1 MRQGWVKK
9 IMFKLKRYLRKY
21 KKESVIAPMFKMLEA
36 CFELLTPLVMARIVD
51 VGIRDRDMGYIMMM
65 CAVMVAF
72 GVFGL
77 LCSATAQYFA
87 AKAATGF
94 GTALRED
101 LFRHVNSFSYT
112 ELDMIGTST
121 LVTRLTSDIN
131 QAQAGVNLLLR
142 LFLRSPFIVVG
153 AVVMA
158 FVVNA
163 RLAWIF
169 VVLVPVLSLV
179 IYGIMLATI
188 PLYKK
193 VQNRLDVVLRL
204 TRESLAGARVVRAFS
219 RQEDEIQ
226 DFREESEGLMH
237 MQLLVGKIS
246 ALLNPATYV
255 IINAAILVV
264 LWLGGGTVYSGEL
277 TQGGLIALINYMTQV
292 LLALLALSM
301 LIVSVTKASASAG
314 RINDVFSQA
323 SGMKEGGSET
333 DIREGEMKVSFRH
346 VDFAYKG
353 GKNALTDIRMEVK
366 RGQTIGII
374 GGTGSGKSTVVNLI
388 PRFYDASAG
397 EVLVD
402 GVDVREL
409 SLAQLRSSIGTVMQ
423 DVFLFSDTINENVKL
438 GKKAHTNIEVVRQ
451 AARDAQASEFIEKMP
466 DTYETIIGER
476 GVGLSGGQKQRISIA
491 RALAKHTP
499 VLIMDDSTS
508 ALDMETEHEIQKT
521 LNALPN
527 TTKLIIAHRI
537 SAVRHAYWC
546 LKMDLLQNEVRMIP
560 FLLKKDCTILRMY
573 HNMETIVLSKHL
585 LIAKLHSN
593 SKLVF
598 EVNNDLNSILYRK
611 ETYLWQLIP
620 SSRMKT

>member
-131 QAQAGVNLLLR
+131 QVQAGVNLLLR

-292 LLALLALSM
+292 LLALLALAL

-314 RINDVFSQA
+314 RINDVFSQV

-402 GVDVREL
+402 GVDVREYPF
-409 SLAQLRSSIGTVMQ
+409 SRLRGNIGIVPQNAVLFAGTIRENMQ
-423 DVFLFSDTINENVKL
+423 W
-438 GKKAHTNIEVVRQ
+438 GKKGASDDEIYRALEI
-451 AARDAQASEFIEKMP
+451 AQAKEFVEAKP
-466 DTYETIIGER
+466 DGLETMVLQG
-476 GVGLSGGQKQRISIA
+476 GKNFSGGQRQRLTIA
-491 RALAKHTP
+491 RALVGEP
-499 VLIMDDSTS
+499 EILILDDSAS
-508 ALDMETEHEIQKT
+508 ALDFATDAKLRRAIAAQTRGMTVFIVSQRAASIKDADQILVLDDGRQVGLGTHRELLETCGVYHEICMSQF
-521 LNALPN
+521 
-527 TTKLIIAHRI
+527 
-537 SAVRHAYWC
+537 S
-546 LKMDLLQNEVRMIP
+546 E
-560 FLLKKDCTILRMY
+560 
-573 HNMETIVLSKHL
+573 
-585 LIAKLHSN
+585 
-593 SKLVF
+593 
-598 EVNNDLNSILYRK
+598 K
-611 ETYLWQLIP
+611 ELEK
-620 SSRMKT
+620 S

>member
-94 GTALRED
+94 GTALREE

-131 QAQAGVNLLLR
+131 QVQAGVNLLLR

-323 SGMKEGGSET
+323 SGMKEGGRET

-388 PRFYDASAG
+388 PRFYDALAG

-402 GVDVREL
+402 GVDVREYPF
-409 SLAQLRSSIGTVMQ
+409 SRLRGNIGIVPQNAVLFAGTIRENMQ
-423 DVFLFSDTINENVKL
+423 W
-438 GKKAHTNIEVVRQ
+438 GKKGASDDEIYRALEI
-451 AARDAQASEFIEKMP
+451 AQAKEFVEAKP
-466 DTYETIIGER
+466 DGLETMVLQG
-476 GVGLSGGQKQRISIA
+476 GKNFSGGQRQRLTIA
-491 RALAKHTP
+491 RALVGEP
-499 VLIMDDSTS
+499 EILILDDSAS
-508 ALDMETEHEIQKT
+508 ALDFATDAKLRRAIAAQTRGMTVFIVSQRAASIKDADQILVLDDGRQVGLGTHRELLETCGVYHEICMSQF
-521 LNALPN
+521 
-527 TTKLIIAHRI
+527 
-537 SAVRHAYWC
+537 S
-546 LKMDLLQNEVRMIP
+546 E
-560 FLLKKDCTILRMY
+560 
-573 HNMETIVLSKHL
+573 
-585 LIAKLHSN
+585 
-593 SKLVF
+593 
-598 EVNNDLNSILYRK
+598 K
-611 ETYLWQLIP
+611 ELEK
-620 SSRMKT
+620 S

>member
-9 IMFKLKRYLRKY
+9 IMFKLRRYLRKY

-131 QAQAGVNLLLR
+131 QVQAGVNLLLR

-402 GVDVREL
+402 GVDVREYPF
-409 SLAQLRSSIGTVMQ
+409 SRLRGNIGIVPQNAVLFAGTIRENMQ
-423 DVFLFSDTINENVKL
+423 W
-438 GKKAHTNIEVVRQ
+438 GKKGASDDEIYRALEI
-451 AARDAQASEFIEKMP
+451 AQAKEFVEAKP
-466 DTYETIIGER
+466 DGLETMVLQG
-476 GVGLSGGQKQRISIA
+476 GKNFSGGQRQRLTIA
-491 RALAKHTP
+491 RALVGEP
-499 VLIMDDSTS
+499 EILILDDSAS
-508 ALDMETEHEIQKT
+508 ALDFATDAKLRRAIAAQTRGMTVFIVSQRAASIKDADQILVLDDGRQVGLGTHRELLETCGVYHEICMSQF
-521 LNALPN
+521 
-527 TTKLIIAHRI
+527 
-537 SAVRHAYWC
+537 S
-546 LKMDLLQNEVRMIP
+546 E
-560 FLLKKDCTILRMY
+560 
-573 HNMETIVLSKHL
+573 
-585 LIAKLHSN
+585 
-593 SKLVF
+593 
-598 EVNNDLNSILYRK
+598 K
-611 ETYLWQLIP
+611 ELEK
-620 SSRMKT
+620 S

>member
-131 QAQAGVNLLLR
+131 QVQAGVNLLLR

-353 GKNALTDIRMEVK
+353 GQNALTDIRMEVK

-402 GVDVREL
+402 GVDVREYPF
-409 SLAQLRSSIGTVMQ
+409 SRLRGNIGIVPQNAVLFAGTIRENMQ
-423 DVFLFSDTINENVKL
+423 W
-438 GKKAHTNIEVVRQ
+438 GKKGASDDEIYRALEI
-451 AARDAQASEFIEKMP
+451 AQAKEFVEAKP
-466 DTYETIIGER
+466 DGLETMVLQG
-476 GVGLSGGQKQRISIA
+476 GKNFSGGQRQRLTIA
-491 RALAKHTP
+491 RALVGEP
-499 VLIMDDSTS
+499 EILILDDSAS
-508 ALDMETEHEIQKT
+508 ALDFATDAKLRRAIAAQTRGMTVFIVSQRAASIKDADQILVLDDGRQVGLGTHRELLETCGVYHEICMSQF
-521 LNALPN
+521 
-527 TTKLIIAHRI
+527 
-537 SAVRHAYWC
+537 S
-546 LKMDLLQNEVRMIP
+546 E
-560 FLLKKDCTILRMY
+560 
-573 HNMETIVLSKHL
+573 
-585 LIAKLHSN
+585 
-593 SKLVF
+593 
-598 EVNNDLNSILYRK
+598 K
-611 ETYLWQLIP
+611 ELEK
-620 SSRMKT
+620 S

>member
-204 TRESLAGARVVRAFS
+204 TRESLAGARVVRVFS

-323 SGMKEGGSET
+323 SGMKEGGRET
-333 DIREGEMKVSFRH
+333 DIRKGEIKVSFRH

-402 GVDVREL
+402 GVDVREYPF
-409 SLAQLRSSIGTVMQ
+409 SRLRGNIGIVPQNAVLFAGTIRENMQ
-423 DVFLFSDTINENVKL
+423 W
-438 GKKAHTNIEVVRQ
+438 GKKGASDDEIYRALEI
-451 AARDAQASEFIEKMP
+451 AQAKEFVEAKP
-466 DTYETIIGER
+466 DGLETMVLQG
-476 GVGLSGGQKQRISIA
+476 GKNFSGGQRQRLTIA
-491 RALAKHTP
+491 RALVGEP
-499 VLIMDDSTS
+499 EILILDDSAS
-508 ALDMETEHEIQKT
+508 ALDFATDAKLRRAIAAQTRGMTVFIVSQRAASIKDADQILVLDDGRQVGLGTHRELLETCGVYHEICMSQF
-521 LNALPN
+521 
-527 TTKLIIAHRI
+527 
-537 SAVRHAYWC
+537 S
-546 LKMDLLQNEVRMIP
+546 E
-560 FLLKKDCTILRMY
+560 
-573 HNMETIVLSKHL
+573 
-585 LIAKLHSN
+585 
-593 SKLVF
+593 
-598 EVNNDLNSILYRK
+598 K
-611 ETYLWQLIP
+611 ELEK
-620 SSRMKT
+620 S

>member
-237 MQLLVGKIS
+237 IQL
-246 ALLNPATYV
+246 
-255 IINAAILVV
+255 
-264 LWLGGGTVYSGEL
+264 
-277 TQGGLIALINYMTQV
+277 
-292 LLALLALSM
+292 
-301 LIVSVTKASASAG
+301 
-314 RINDVFSQA
+314 
-323 SGMKEGGSET
+323 
-333 DIREGEMKVSFRH
+333 
-346 VDFAYKG
+346 
-353 GKNALTDIRMEVK
+353 
-366 RGQTIGII
+366 
-374 GGTGSGKSTVVNLI
+374 
-388 PRFYDASAG
+388 
-397 EVLVD
+397 
-402 GVDVREL
+402 
-409 SLAQLRSSIGTVMQ
+409 
-423 DVFLFSDTINENVKL
+423 
-438 GKKAHTNIEVVRQ
+438 
-451 AARDAQASEFIEKMP
+451 
-466 DTYETIIGER
+466 
-476 GVGLSGGQKQRISIA
+476 
-491 RALAKHTP
+491 
-499 VLIMDDSTS
+499 
-508 ALDMETEHEIQKT
+508 
-521 LNALPN
+521 
-527 TTKLIIAHRI
+527 
-537 SAVRHAYWC
+537 
-546 LKMDLLQNEVRMIP
+546 
-560 FLLKKDCTILRMY
+560 
-573 HNMETIVLSKHL
+573 
-585 LIAKLHSN
+585 
-593 SKLVF
+593 
-598 EVNNDLNSILYRK
+598 
-611 ETYLWQLIP
+611 
-620 SSRMKT
+620 

>member
-131 QAQAGVNLLLR
+131 QVQAGVNLLLR

-204 TRESLAGARVVRAFS
+204 TRERLAGARVVRAFS

-226 DFREESEGLMH
+226 VFREESEGLMH

-402 GVDVREL
+402 GVDVREYPF
-409 SLAQLRSSIGTVMQ
+409 SRLRGNIGIVPQNAVLFAGTIRENMQ
-423 DVFLFSDTINENVKL
+423 W
-438 GKKAHTNIEVVRQ
+438 GKKGASDDEIYRALEI
-451 AARDAQASEFIEKMP
+451 AQAKEFVEAKP
-466 DTYETIIGER
+466 DGLETMVLQG
-476 GVGLSGGQKQRISIA
+476 GKNFSGGQRQRLTIA
-491 RALAKHTP
+491 RALVGEP
-499 VLIMDDSTS
+499 EILILDDSAS
-508 ALDMETEHEIQKT
+508 ALDFATDAKLRRAIAAQTRGMTVFIVSQRAASIKDADQILVLDDGRQVGLGTHRELLETCGVYHEICMSQF
-521 LNALPN
+521 
-527 TTKLIIAHRI
+527 
-537 SAVRHAYWC
+537 S
-546 LKMDLLQNEVRMIP
+546 E
-560 FLLKKDCTILRMY
+560 
-573 HNMETIVLSKHL
+573 
-585 LIAKLHSN
+585 
-593 SKLVF
+593 
-598 EVNNDLNSILYRK
+598 K
-611 ETYLWQLIP
+611 ELEK
-620 SSRMKT
+620 S

>member
-204 TRESLAGARVVRAFS
+204 TRESLAGARVVRVFS

-323 SGMKEGGSET
+323 SGMKEGGRET
-333 DIREGEMKVSFRH
+333 DIRKGEIKVSFRH

-402 GVDVREL
+402 GVDVREYPF
-409 SLAQLRSSIGTVMQ
+409 SRLRGNIGIVPQNAVLFAGTIRENMQ
-423 DVFLFSDTINENVKL
+423 W
-438 GKKAHTNIEVVRQ
+438 GKKGASDDEIYRALEI
-451 AARDAQASEFIEKMP
+451 AQAKEFVEAKP
-466 DTYETIIGER
+466 DGLETMVLQG
-476 GVGLSGGQKQRISIA
+476 GKNFSGGQRQRLTIA
-491 RALAKHTP
+491 RALVGEP
-499 VLIMDDSTS
+499 EILILDDSAS
-508 ALDMETEHEIQKT
+508 ALDFATDAKLRRAIAAQTQGMTVFIVSQRAASIKDADQILVLDDGRQVGLGTHRELLETCGVYHEICMSQF
-521 LNALPN
+521 
-527 TTKLIIAHRI
+527 
-537 SAVRHAYWC
+537 S
-546 LKMDLLQNEVRMIP
+546 E
-560 FLLKKDCTILRMY
+560 
-573 HNMETIVLSKHL
+573 
-585 LIAKLHSN
+585 
-593 SKLVF
+593 
-598 EVNNDLNSILYRK
+598 K
-611 ETYLWQLIP
+611 ELEK
-620 SSRMKT
+620 S

>member
-131 QAQAGVNLLLR
+131 QVQSGVNLLLR

-402 GVDVREL
+402 GVDVREYPF
-409 SLAQLRSSIGTVMQ
+409 SRLRGNIGIVPQNAVLFAGTIRENMQ
-423 DVFLFSDTINENVKL
+423 W
-438 GKKAHTNIEVVRQ
+438 GKKGASDDEIYRALEI
-451 AARDAQASEFIEKMP
+451 AQAKEFVEAKP
-466 DTYETIIGER
+466 DGLETMVLQG
-476 GVGLSGGQKQRISIA
+476 GKNFSGGQRQRLTIA
-491 RALAKHTP
+491 RALVGEP
-499 VLIMDDSTS
+499 EILILDDSAS
-508 ALDMETEHEIQKT
+508 ALDFATDAKLRRAIAAQTRGMTVFIVSQRAASIKDADQILVLDDGRQVGLGTHRELLETCGVYHEICMSQF
-521 LNALPN
+521 
-527 TTKLIIAHRI
+527 
-537 SAVRHAYWC
+537 S
-546 LKMDLLQNEVRMIP
+546 E
-560 FLLKKDCTILRMY
+560 
-573 HNMETIVLSKHL
+573 
-585 LIAKLHSN
+585 
-593 SKLVF
+593 
-598 EVNNDLNSILYRK
+598 K
-611 ETYLWQLIP
+611 ELEK
-620 SSRMKT
+620 S

>member
-77 LCSATAQYFA
+77 LCSATAQYCA

-131 QAQAGVNLLLR
+131 QVQAGVNLLLR

-402 GVDVREL
+402 GVDVREYPF
-409 SLAQLRSSIGTVMQ
+409 SRLRGNIGIVPQNAVLFAGTIRENMQ
-423 DVFLFSDTINENVKL
+423 W
-438 GKKAHTNIEVVRQ
+438 GKKGASDDEIYRALEI
-451 AARDAQASEFIEKMP
+451 AQAKEFVEAKP
-466 DTYETIIGER
+466 DGLETMVLQG
-476 GVGLSGGQKQRISIA
+476 GKNFSGGQRQRLTIA
-491 RALAKHTP
+491 RALVGEP
-499 VLIMDDSTS
+499 EILILDDSAS
-508 ALDMETEHEIQKT
+508 ALDFATDAKLRRAIAAQTRGMTVFIVSQRAASIKDADQILVLDDGRQVGLGTHRELLETCGVYHEICMSQF
-521 LNALPN
+521 
-527 TTKLIIAHRI
+527 
-537 SAVRHAYWC
+537 S
-546 LKMDLLQNEVRMIP
+546 E
-560 FLLKKDCTILRMY
+560 
-573 HNMETIVLSKHL
+573 
-585 LIAKLHSN
+585 
-593 SKLVF
+593 
-598 EVNNDLNSILYRK
+598 K
-611 ETYLWQLIP
+611 ELEK
-620 SSRMKT
+620 S

>member
-402 GVDVREL
+402 GVDVREYPF
-409 SLAQLRSSIGTVMQ
+409 SRLRGNIGIVPQNAVLFAGTIRENMQ
-423 DVFLFSDTINENVKL
+423 W
-438 GKKAHTNIEVVRQ
+438 GKKGASDDEIYRALEI
-451 AARDAQASEFIEKMP
+451 AQAKEFVEAKP
-466 DTYETIIGER
+466 DGLETMVLQG
-476 GVGLSGGQKQRISIA
+476 GKNFSGGQRQRLTIA
-491 RALAKHTP
+491 RALVGEP
-499 VLIMDDSTS
+499 EILILDDSAS
-508 ALDMETEHEIQKT
+508 ALDFATDAKLRRAIAAQTRGMTVFIVSQRAASIKDADQILVLDDGRQVGLGTHGELLETCGVYHEICMSQF
-521 LNALPN
+521 
-527 TTKLIIAHRI
+527 
-537 SAVRHAYWC
+537 S
-546 LKMDLLQNEVRMIP
+546 E
-560 FLLKKDCTILRMY
+560 
-573 HNMETIVLSKHL
+573 
-585 LIAKLHSN
+585 
-593 SKLVF
+593 
-598 EVNNDLNSILYRK
+598 K
-611 ETYLWQLIP
+611 ELEK
-620 SSRMKT
+620 S

>member
-131 QAQAGVNLLLR
+131 QVQAGVNLLLR

-226 DFREESEGLMH
+226 DFREEGEGLMH

-323 SGMKEGGSET
+323 SGMKEGGRET
-333 DIREGEMKVSFRH
+333 DIRKGEIKVSFRH

-402 GVDVREL
+402 GVDVREYPF
-409 SLAQLRSSIGTVMQ
+409 SRLRGNIGIVPQNAVLFAGTIRENMQ
-423 DVFLFSDTINENVKL
+423 W
-438 GKKAHTNIEVVRQ
+438 GKKGASDDEIYRALEI
-451 AARDAQASEFIEKMP
+451 AQAKEFVEAKP
-466 DTYETIIGER
+466 DGLETMVLQG
-476 GVGLSGGQKQRISIA
+476 GKNFSGGQRQRLTIA
-491 RALAKHTP
+491 RALVGEP
-499 VLIMDDSTS
+499 EILILDDSAS
-508 ALDMETEHEIQKT
+508 ALDFATDAKLRRAIAAQTRGMTVFIVSQRAASIKDADQILVLDDGRQVGLGTHRELLETCGVYHEICMSQF
-521 LNALPN
+521 
-527 TTKLIIAHRI
+527 
-537 SAVRHAYWC
+537 S
-546 LKMDLLQNEVRMIP
+546 E
-560 FLLKKDCTILRMY
+560 
-573 HNMETIVLSKHL
+573 
-585 LIAKLHSN
+585 
-593 SKLVF
+593 
-598 EVNNDLNSILYRK
+598 K
-611 ETYLWQLIP
+611 ELEK
-620 SSRMKT
+620 S

>member
-204 TRESLAGARVVRAFS
+204 TRESLAGARVVRVFS

-277 TQGGLIALINYMTQV
+277 TQGGLIALINYLTQV

-323 SGMKEGGSET
+323 SGMKEGGRET
-333 DIREGEMKVSFRH
+333 DIRKGEIKVSFRH

-402 GVDVREL
+402 GVDVREYPF
-409 SLAQLRSSIGTVMQ
+409 SRLRGNIGIVPQNAVLFAGTIRENMQ
-423 DVFLFSDTINENVKL
+423 W
-438 GKKAHTNIEVVRQ
+438 GKKGASDDEIYRALEI
-451 AARDAQASEFIEKMP
+451 AQAKEFVEAKP
-466 DTYETIIGER
+466 DGLETMVLQG
-476 GVGLSGGQKQRISIA
+476 GKNFSGGQRQRLTIA
-491 RALAKHTP
+491 RALVGEP
-499 VLIMDDSTS
+499 EILILDDSAS
-508 ALDMETEHEIQKT
+508 ALDFATDAKLRRAIAAQTRGMTVFIVSQRAASIKDADQILVLDDGRQVGLGTHRELLETCGVYHEICMSQF
-521 LNALPN
+521 
-527 TTKLIIAHRI
+527 
-537 SAVRHAYWC
+537 S
-546 LKMDLLQNEVRMIP
+546 E
-560 FLLKKDCTILRMY
+560 
-573 HNMETIVLSKHL
+573 
-585 LIAKLHSN
+585 
-593 SKLVF
+593 
-598 EVNNDLNSILYRK
+598 K
-611 ETYLWQLIP
+611 ELEK
-620 SSRMKT
+620 S

>member
-204 TRESLAGARVVRAFS
+204 TRESLAGARVVRVFS

-402 GVDVREL
+402 GVDVREYPF
-409 SLAQLRSSIGTVMQ
+409 LRLRGNIGIVPQNAVLFAGTIRENMQ
-423 DVFLFSDTINENVKL
+423 W
-438 GKKAHTNIEVVRQ
+438 GKKGASDDEIYRALEI
-451 AARDAQASEFIEKMP
+451 AQAKEFVEAKP
-466 DTYETIIGER
+466 DGLETMVLQG
-476 GVGLSGGQKQRISIA
+476 GKNFSGGQRQRLTIA
-491 RALAKHTP
+491 RALVGEP
-499 VLIMDDSTS
+499 EILILDDSAS
-508 ALDMETEHEIQKT
+508 ALDFATDAKLRRAIAAQTRGMTVFIVSQRAASIKDADQILVLDDGRQVGLGTHRELLETCGVYHEICMSQF
-521 LNALPN
+521 
-527 TTKLIIAHRI
+527 
-537 SAVRHAYWC
+537 S
-546 LKMDLLQNEVRMIP
+546 E
-560 FLLKKDCTILRMY
+560 
-573 HNMETIVLSKHL
+573 
-585 LIAKLHSN
+585 
-593 SKLVF
+593 
-598 EVNNDLNSILYRK
+598 K
-611 ETYLWQLIP
+611 ELEK
-620 SSRMKT
+620 S

>member
-1 MRQGWVKK
+1 MRQGKGKK
-9 IMFKLKRYLRKY
+9 IMFKLRRYLRKY
-21 KKESVIAPMFKMLEA
+21 KKESIIAPLFKMLEA

-94 GTALRED
+94 GTALREE
-101 LFRHVNSFSYT
+101 LFRHMNSFSYT
-112 ELDMIGTST
+112 ELDTIGTST

-131 QAQAGVNLLLR
+131 QVQAGVNLLLR

-158 FVVNA
+158 FVVNV

-169 VVLVPVLSLV
+169 VVLVPVLSIV

-226 DFREESEGLMH
+226 EFREESEGLMH

-255 IINAAILVV
+255 IINVAILIV

-301 LIVSVTKASASAG
+301 LIVSVTKASASAV
-314 RINDVFSQA
+314 RINDVFAQA
-323 SGMKEGGSET
+323 PGMEEGGRET
-333 DIREGEMKVSFRH
+333 DIPEGEAKVSFRH

-353 GKNALTDIRMEVK
+353 GKNALTDIHMEVK

-397 EVLVD
+397 HVLVD
-402 GVDVREL
+402 GVDVREY
-409 SLAQLRSSIGTVMQ
+409 SFSRLRGKIGIVPQSAVLFAGTIRENMQ
-423 DVFLFSDTINENVKL
+423 W
-438 GKKAHTNIEVVRQ
+438 GKKEASDEEIYRALEI
-451 AARDAQASEFIEKMP
+451 AQAKEFVEAKP
-466 DTYETIIGER
+466 EGLDTMVLQG
-476 GVGLSGGQKQRISIA
+476 GKNFSGGQRQRLTIA
-491 RALAKHTP
+491 RALVGEP
-499 VLIMDDSTS
+499 EILILDDSAS
-508 ALDMETEHEIQKT
+508 ALDFATDAKLRRAIASRTQGMTVFIVSQRAASIKDADQILVLDDGHQVGLGTHRELLESCGVYHEICVSQF
-521 LNALPN
+521 
-527 TTKLIIAHRI
+527 
-537 SAVRHAYWC
+537 S
-546 LKMDLLQNEVRMIP
+546 E
-560 FLLKKDCTILRMY
+560 
-573 HNMETIVLSKHL
+573 
-585 LIAKLHSN
+585 
-593 SKLVF
+593 
-598 EVNNDLNSILYRK
+598 K
-611 ETYLWQLIP
+611 ELEK
-620 SSRMKT
+620 S

>member
-131 QAQAGVNLLLR
+131 QVQAGVNLLLR

-264 LWLGGGTVYSGEL
+264 LWLGGGTVYSGDL

-323 SGMKEGGSET
+323 SGMKEGGRET

-402 GVDVREL
+402 GVDVREYPF
-409 SLAQLRSSIGTVMQ
+409 SRLRGNIGIVPQNAVLFAGTIRENMQ
-423 DVFLFSDTINENVKL
+423 W
-438 GKKAHTNIEVVRQ
+438 GKKGASDDEIYRALEI
-451 AARDAQASEFIEKMP
+451 AQAKEFVEAKP
-466 DTYETIIGER
+466 DGLETMVLQG
-476 GVGLSGGQKQRISIA
+476 GKNFSGGQRQRLTIA
-491 RALAKHTP
+491 RALVGEP
-499 VLIMDDSTS
+499 EILILDDSAS
-508 ALDMETEHEIQKT
+508 ALDFATDAKLRQAIAAQTRGMTVFIVSQRAASIKDADQILVLDDGRQVGLGTHRELLETCGVYHEICMSQF
-521 LNALPN
+521 
-527 TTKLIIAHRI
+527 
-537 SAVRHAYWC
+537 S
-546 LKMDLLQNEVRMIP
+546 E
-560 FLLKKDCTILRMY
+560 
-573 HNMETIVLSKHL
+573 
-585 LIAKLHSN
+585 
-593 SKLVF
+593 
-598 EVNNDLNSILYRK
+598 K
-611 ETYLWQLIP
+611 ELEK
-620 SSRMKT
+620 S

>member
-131 QAQAGVNLLLR
+131 QVQAGVNLLLR

-301 LIVSVTKASASAG
+301 LIVSGTKASASAG

-402 GVDVREL
+402 GVDVREYPF
-409 SLAQLRSSIGTVMQ
+409 SRLRGNIGIVPQNAVLFAGTIRENMQ
-423 DVFLFSDTINENVKL
+423 W
-438 GKKAHTNIEVVRQ
+438 GKKGASDDEIYRALEI
-451 AARDAQASEFIEKMP
+451 AQAKEFVEAKP
-466 DTYETIIGER
+466 DGLETMVLQG
-476 GVGLSGGQKQRISIA
+476 GKNFSGGQRQRLTIA
-491 RALAKHTP
+491 RALVGEP
-499 VLIMDDSTS
+499 EILILDDSAS
-508 ALDMETEHEIQKT
+508 ALDFATDAKLRRAIAAQTRGMTVFIVSQRAASIKDADQILVLDDGRQVGLGTHRELLETCGVYHEICMSQF
-521 LNALPN
+521 
-527 TTKLIIAHRI
+527 
-537 SAVRHAYWC
+537 S
-546 LKMDLLQNEVRMIP
+546 E
-560 FLLKKDCTILRMY
+560 
-573 HNMETIVLSKHL
+573 
-585 LIAKLHSN
+585 
-593 SKLVF
+593 
-598 EVNNDLNSILYRK
+598 K
-611 ETYLWQLIP
+611 ELEK
-620 SSRMKT
+620 S

>member
-402 GVDVREL
+402 GVDVREYPF
-409 SLAQLRSSIGTVMQ
+409 SRLRGNIGIVPQNAVLFAGTIRENMQ
-423 DVFLFSDTINENVKL
+423 W
-438 GKKAHTNIEVVRQ
+438 GKKGASDDEIYRALEI
-451 AARDAQASEFIEKMP
+451 AQAKEFVEAKP
-466 DTYETIIGER
+466 DGLETMILQG
-476 GVGLSGGQKQRISIA
+476 GKNFSGGQRQRLTIA
-491 RALAKHTP
+491 RALVGEP
-499 VLIMDDSTS
+499 EILILDDSAS
-508 ALDMETEHEIQKT
+508 ALDFATDAKLRRAIAAQTRGMTVFIVSQRAASIKDADQILVLDDGRQVGLGTHRELLETCGVYHEICMSQF
-521 LNALPN
+521 
-527 TTKLIIAHRI
+527 
-537 SAVRHAYWC
+537 S
-546 LKMDLLQNEVRMIP
+546 E
-560 FLLKKDCTILRMY
+560 
-573 HNMETIVLSKHL
+573 
-585 LIAKLHSN
+585 
-593 SKLVF
+593 
-598 EVNNDLNSILYRK
+598 K
-611 ETYLWQLIP
+611 ELEK
-620 SSRMKT
+620 S

>member
-131 QAQAGVNLLLR
+131 QVQAGVNLLLR

-277 TQGGLIALINYMTQV
+277 TQGGLIALINYMTRV

-402 GVDVREL
+402 GVDVREYPF
-409 SLAQLRSSIGTVMQ
+409 SRLRGNIGIVPQNAVLFAGTIRENMQ
-423 DVFLFSDTINENVKL
+423 W
-438 GKKAHTNIEVVRQ
+438 GKKGASDDEIYRALEI
-451 AARDAQASEFIEKMP
+451 AQAKEFVEAKP
-466 DTYETIIGER
+466 DGLETMVLQG
-476 GVGLSGGQKQRISIA
+476 GKNFSGGQRQRLTIA
-491 RALAKHTP
+491 RALVGEP
-499 VLIMDDSTS
+499 EILILDDSAS
-508 ALDMETEHEIQKT
+508 ALDFATDAKLRRAIAAQTRGMTVFIVSQRAASIKDADQILVLDDGRQVGLGTHRELLETCGVYHEICMSQF
-521 LNALPN
+521 
-527 TTKLIIAHRI
+527 
-537 SAVRHAYWC
+537 S
-546 LKMDLLQNEVRMIP
+546 E
-560 FLLKKDCTILRMY
+560 
-573 HNMETIVLSKHL
+573 
-585 LIAKLHSN
+585 
-593 SKLVF
+593 
-598 EVNNDLNSILYRK
+598 K
-611 ETYLWQLIP
+611 ELEK
-620 SSRMKT
+620 S

>member
-204 TRESLAGARVVRAFS
+204 TRESLAGARVVRVFS

-323 SGMKEGGSET
+323 SGMKEGGRET

-402 GVDVREL
+402 GVDVREYPF
-409 SLAQLRSSIGTVMQ
+409 SRLRGNIGIVPQNAVLFAGTIRENMQ
-423 DVFLFSDTINENVKL
+423 W
-438 GKKAHTNIEVVRQ
+438 GKKGASDDEIYRALEI
-451 AARDAQASEFIEKMP
+451 AQAKEFVEAKP
-466 DTYETIIGER
+466 DGLETMVLQG
-476 GVGLSGGQKQRISIA
+476 GKNFSGGQRQRLTIA
-491 RALAKHTP
+491 RALVGEP
-499 VLIMDDSTS
+499 EILILDDSAS
-508 ALDMETEHEIQKT
+508 ALDFATDAKLRRAIAAQTRGMTVFIVSQRAASIKDADQILVLDDGRQVGLGTHRELLETCGVYHEICMSQF
-521 LNALPN
+521 
-527 TTKLIIAHRI
+527 
-537 SAVRHAYWC
+537 S
-546 LKMDLLQNEVRMIP
+546 E
-560 FLLKKDCTILRMY
+560 
-573 HNMETIVLSKHL
+573 
-585 LIAKLHSN
+585 
-593 SKLVF
+593 
-598 EVNNDLNSILYRK
+598 K
-611 ETYLWQLIP
+611 ELEK
-620 SSRMKT
+620 S

>member
-121 LVTRLTSDIN
+121 LVTRLISDIN
-131 QAQAGVNLLLR
+131 QVQAGVNLLLR

-292 LLALLALSM
+292 LLALLALAL

-402 GVDVREL
+402 GVDVREYPF
-409 SLAQLRSSIGTVMQ
+409 SRLRGNIGIVPQNAVLFAGTIRENMQ
-423 DVFLFSDTINENVKL
+423 W
-438 GKKAHTNIEVVRQ
+438 GKKGASDDEIYRALEI
-451 AARDAQASEFIEKMP
+451 AQAKEFVEAKP
-466 DTYETIIGER
+466 DGLETMVLQG
-476 GVGLSGGQKQRISIA
+476 GKNFSGGQRQRLTIA
-491 RALAKHTP
+491 RALVGEP
-499 VLIMDDSTS
+499 EILILDDSAS
-508 ALDMETEHEIQKT
+508 ALDFATDAKLRRAIAAQTRGMTVFIVSQRAASIKDADQILVLDDGRQVGLGTHRELLETCEVYHEICMSQF
-521 LNALPN
+521 
-527 TTKLIIAHRI
+527 
-537 SAVRHAYWC
+537 S
-546 LKMDLLQNEVRMIP
+546 E
-560 FLLKKDCTILRMY
+560 
-573 HNMETIVLSKHL
+573 
-585 LIAKLHSN
+585 
-593 SKLVF
+593 
-598 EVNNDLNSILYRK
+598 K
-611 ETYLWQLIP
+611 ELEK
-620 SSRMKT
+620 S

>member
-21 KKESVIAPMFKMLEA
+21 KIASVIAPMFKMLEA

-131 QAQAGVNLLLR
+131 QVQAGVNLLLR

-402 GVDVREL
+402 GVDVREYPF
-409 SLAQLRSSIGTVMQ
+409 SRLRGNIGIVPQNAVLFAGTIRENMQ
-423 DVFLFSDTINENVKL
+423 W
-438 GKKAHTNIEVVRQ
+438 GKKGASDDEIYRALEI
-451 AARDAQASEFIEKMP
+451 AQAKEFVEAKP
-466 DTYETIIGER
+466 DGLETMVLQG
-476 GVGLSGGQKQRISIA
+476 GKNFSGGQRQRLTIA
-491 RALAKHTP
+491 RALVGEP
-499 VLIMDDSTS
+499 EILILDDSAS
-508 ALDMETEHEIQKT
+508 ALDFATDAKLRRAIAAQTRGMTVFIVSQRAASIKDADQILVLDDGRQVGLGTHRELLETCGVYHEICMSQF
-521 LNALPN
+521 
-527 TTKLIIAHRI
+527 
-537 SAVRHAYWC
+537 S
-546 LKMDLLQNEVRMIP
+546 E
-560 FLLKKDCTILRMY
+560 
-573 HNMETIVLSKHL
+573 
-585 LIAKLHSN
+585 
-593 SKLVF
+593 
-598 EVNNDLNSILYRK
+598 K
-611 ETYLWQLIP
+611 ELEK
-620 SSRMKT
+620 S

>member
-204 TRESLAGARVVRAFS
+204 TRESLAGARVVRVFS

-323 SGMKEGGSET
+323 SGMKEGGRET

-402 GVDVREL
+402 GVDVREYPF
-409 SLAQLRSSIGTVMQ
+409 LRLRGNIGIVPQNAVLFAGTIRENMQ
-423 DVFLFSDTINENVKL
+423 W
-438 GKKAHTNIEVVRQ
+438 GKKGASDDEIYRALEI
-451 AARDAQASEFIEKMP
+451 AQAKEFVEAKP
-466 DTYETIIGER
+466 DGLETMVLQG
-476 GVGLSGGQKQRISIA
+476 GKNFSGGQRQRLTIA
-491 RALAKHTP
+491 RALVGEP
-499 VLIMDDSTS
+499 EILILDDSAS
-508 ALDMETEHEIQKT
+508 ALDFATDAKLRRAIAAQTRGMTVFIVSQRAASIKDADQILVLDDGRQVGLGTHRELLETCGVYHEICMSQF
-521 LNALPN
+521 
-527 TTKLIIAHRI
+527 
-537 SAVRHAYWC
+537 S
-546 LKMDLLQNEVRMIP
+546 E
-560 FLLKKDCTILRMY
+560 
-573 HNMETIVLSKHL
+573 
-585 LIAKLHSN
+585 
-593 SKLVF
+593 
-598 EVNNDLNSILYRK
+598 K
-611 ETYLWQLIP
+611 ELEK
-620 SSRMKT
+620 S

>member
-9 IMFKLKRYLRKY
+9 IMFKLRRYLRKY

-72 GVFGL
+72 AVFGL

-323 SGMKEGGSET
+323 SGMKEGGRET
-333 DIREGEMKVSFRH
+333 DIRKGEIKVSFRH

-402 GVDVREL
+402 GVDVREYPF
-409 SLAQLRSSIGTVMQ
+409 SRLRGNIGIVPQNAVLFAGTIRENMQ
-423 DVFLFSDTINENVKL
+423 W
-438 GKKAHTNIEVVRQ
+438 GKKGASDDEIYRALEI
-451 AARDAQASEFIEKMP
+451 AQAKEFVEAKP
-466 DTYETIIGER
+466 DGLETMVLQG
-476 GVGLSGGQKQRISIA
+476 GKNFSGGQRQRLTIA
-491 RALAKHTP
+491 RALVGEP
-499 VLIMDDSTS
+499 EILILDDSAS
-508 ALDMETEHEIQKT
+508 ALDFATDAKLRRAIAAQTRGMTVFIVSQRAASIKDADQILVLDDGRQVGLGTHGELLETCGVYHEICMSQF
-521 LNALPN
+521 
-527 TTKLIIAHRI
+527 
-537 SAVRHAYWC
+537 S
-546 LKMDLLQNEVRMIP
+546 E
-560 FLLKKDCTILRMY
+560 
-573 HNMETIVLSKHL
+573 
-585 LIAKLHSN
+585 
-593 SKLVF
+593 
-598 EVNNDLNSILYRK
+598 K
-611 ETYLWQLIP
+611 ELEK
-620 SSRMKT
+620 S

>member
-1 MRQGWVKK
+1 MRQGWVEK
-9 IMFKLKRYLRKY
+9 IMFKLRKYLRKY
-21 KKESVIAPMFKMLEA
+21 KKESIIAPLFKMLEA

-94 GTALRED
+94 GTALREE
-101 LFRHVNSFSYT
+101 LFRHINSFSYT
-112 ELDMIGTST
+112 ELDTIGTST

-131 QAQAGVNLLLR
+131 QVQAGVNLLLR

-153 AVVMA
+153 AVAMA
-158 FVVNA
+158 FVVNV

-169 VVLVPVLSLV
+169 VVLVPVLSIV

-193 VQNRLDVVLRL
+193 VQDRLDVVLRL

-219 RQEDEIQ
+219 RQEDEIR

-246 ALLNPATYV
+246 ALLNPVTYV

-264 LWLGGGTVYSGEL
+264 LWFGGGTVYAGEL

-301 LIVSVTKASASAG
+301 LIVSVTKASASAA
-314 RINDVFSQA
+314 RINDVFAQA
-323 SGMKEGGSET
+323 SEMKEGGRET
-333 DIREGEMKVSFRH
+333 DIPEEEVKVSFRD

-353 GKNALTDIRMEVK
+353 GKNALTNINMEVK

-397 EVLVD
+397 QVLVD
-402 GVDVREL
+402 GVDVREYPF
-409 SLAQLRSSIGTVMQ
+409 SRLRGKIGIVPQSAVLFAGTIRENMQ
-423 DVFLFSDTINENVKL
+423 W
-438 GKKAHTNIEVVRQ
+438 GKKGASDDEIYRALEI
-451 AARDAQASEFIEKMP
+451 AQAKEFVEAKP
-466 DTYETIIGER
+466 EGLDTMVLQG
-476 GVGLSGGQKQRISIA
+476 GKNFSGGQRQRLTIA
-491 RALAKHTP
+491 RALVGEP
-499 VLIMDDSTS
+499 EILILDDSAS
-508 ALDMETEHEIQKT
+508 ALDFATDAKLRRAIASQTQGMTVFIVSQRAASIKDADQILVLDDGRQVGLGTHRELLESCGVYHEICMSQF
-521 LNALPN
+521 
-527 TTKLIIAHRI
+527 
-537 SAVRHAYWC
+537 S
-546 LKMDLLQNEVRMIP
+546 E
-560 FLLKKDCTILRMY
+560 
-573 HNMETIVLSKHL
+573 
-585 LIAKLHSN
+585 
-593 SKLVF
+593 
-598 EVNNDLNSILYRK
+598 K
-611 ETYLWQLIP
+611 ELEK
-620 SSRMKT
+620 S

>member
-94 GTALRED
+94 GTALRAD

-323 SGMKEGGSET
+323 SGMKEGGRET

-402 GVDVREL
+402 GVDVREYPF
-409 SLAQLRSSIGTVMQ
+409 LRLRGNIGIVPQNAVLFAGTIRENMQ
-423 DVFLFSDTINENVKL
+423 W
-438 GKKAHTNIEVVRQ
+438 GKKGASDDEIYRALEI
-451 AARDAQASEFIEKMP
+451 AQAKEFVEAKP
-466 DTYETIIGER
+466 DGLETMVLQG
-476 GVGLSGGQKQRISIA
+476 GKNFSGGQRQRLTIA
-491 RALAKHTP
+491 RALVGEP
-499 VLIMDDSTS
+499 EILILDDSAS
-508 ALDMETEHEIQKT
+508 ALDFATDAKLRRAIAAQTRGMTVFIVSQRAASIKDADQILVLDDGRQVGLGTHRELLETCGVYHEICMSQF
-521 LNALPN
+521 
-527 TTKLIIAHRI
+527 
-537 SAVRHAYWC
+537 S
-546 LKMDLLQNEVRMIP
+546 E
-560 FLLKKDCTILRMY
+560 
-573 HNMETIVLSKHL
+573 
-585 LIAKLHSN
+585 
-593 SKLVF
+593 
-598 EVNNDLNSILYRK
+598 K
-611 ETYLWQLIP
+611 ELEK
-620 SSRMKT
+620 S

>member
-1 MRQGWVKK
+1 MDEARQVGK
-9 IMFKLKRYLRKY
+9 IMFKLKKYLRKY
-21 KKESVIAPMFKMLEA
+21 KKESIIAPLFKMLEA

-77 LCSATAQYFA
+77 LCSVTAQYFA

-94 GTALRED
+94 GTALREE
-101 LFRHVNSFSYT
+101 LFRHINSFSYT
-112 ELDMIGTST
+112 ELDTIGTST

-131 QAQAGVNLLLR
+131 QVQAGVNLLLR

-153 AVVMA
+153 AVAMA
-158 FVVNA
+158 FVVNV

-169 VVLVPVLSLV
+169 VVLVPVLSIV
-179 IYGIMLATI
+179 IYGIMLVTI

-219 RQEDEIQ
+219 RQENEIQ
-226 DFREESEGLMH
+226 EFREESEGLMH

-246 ALLNPATYV
+246 ALLNPVTYV

-264 LWLGGGTVYSGEL
+264 LWFGGRTVYFGEL

-301 LIVSVTKASASAG
+301 LIVSVTKASASAV
-314 RINDVFSQA
+314 RINDVFAQV
-323 SGMKEGGSET
+323 SGMEEGVCGT
-333 DIREGEMKVSFRH
+333 DIPEAEVKVSFRH

-353 GKNALTDIRMEVK
+353 GKNALTDIHMEVK

-397 EVLVD
+397 QVLVD
-402 GVDVREL
+402 GVDVREYPF
-409 SLAQLRSSIGTVMQ
+409 SRLRGKIGIVPQSAVLFAGTIRENMQ
-423 DVFLFSDTINENVKL
+423 W
-438 GKKAHTNIEVVRQ
+438 GKKEASDDEIYRALEI
-451 AARDAQASEFIEKMP
+451 AQAKKFVEAKPEGL
-466 DTYETIIGER
+466 DTVVLQG
-476 GVGLSGGQKQRISIA
+476 GKNFSGGQRQRLTIA
-491 RALAKHTP
+491 RALVGEP
-499 VLIMDDSTS
+499 EILILDDSAS
-508 ALDMETEHEIQKT
+508 ALDFATDAKLRRAIASQTQGMTVFIVSQRAASIKDADQILVLDDGNQVGLGTHRELLESCGVYHEI
-521 LNALPN
+521 
-527 TTKLIIAHRI
+527 
-537 SAVRHAYWC
+537 C
-546 LKMDLLQNEVRMIP
+546 LSQFSE
-560 FLLKKDCTILRMY
+560 
-573 HNMETIVLSKHL
+573 
-585 LIAKLHSN
+585 
-593 SKLVF
+593 
-598 EVNNDLNSILYRK
+598 K
-611 ETYLWQLIP
+611 ELEK
-620 SSRMKT
+620 S

>member
-77 LCSATAQYFA
+77 LCSVTAQYFA

-94 GTALRED
+94 GTALREE
-101 LFRHVNSFSYT
+101 LFRHINSLSYM

-131 QAQAGVNLLLR
+131 QVQAGVNLLLR

-323 SGMKEGGSET
+323 SGMKEGGRET

-402 GVDVREL
+402 GVDVREYPF
-409 SLAQLRSSIGTVMQ
+409 SRLRGNIGIVPQNAVLFAGTIRENMQ
-423 DVFLFSDTINENVKL
+423 W
-438 GKKAHTNIEVVRQ
+438 GKKGASDDEIYRALEI
-451 AARDAQASEFIEKMP
+451 AQAKEFVEAKP
-466 DTYETIIGER
+466 DGLETMVLQG
-476 GVGLSGGQKQRISIA
+476 GKNFSGGQRQRLTIA
-491 RALAKHTP
+491 RALVGEP
-499 VLIMDDSTS
+499 EILILDDSAS
-508 ALDMETEHEIQKT
+508 ALDFATDAKLRRAIAAQTRGMTVFIVSQRAASIKDADQILVLDDGRQVGLGTHRELLETCGVYHEICMSQF
-521 LNALPN
+521 
-527 TTKLIIAHRI
+527 
-537 SAVRHAYWC
+537 S
-546 LKMDLLQNEVRMIP
+546 E
-560 FLLKKDCTILRMY
+560 
-573 HNMETIVLSKHL
+573 
-585 LIAKLHSN
+585 
-593 SKLVF
+593 
-598 EVNNDLNSILYRK
+598 K
-611 ETYLWQLIP
+611 ELEK
-620 SSRMKT
+620 S

>member
-131 QAQAGVNLLLR
+131 QVQAGVNLLLR

-388 PRFYDASAG
+388 PRFYGASAG
-397 EVLVD
+397 GVLVG
-402 GVDVREL
+402 GVDVREYPF
-409 SLAQLRSSIGTVMQ
+409 SRLRGNIGIVPQNAVLFAGTIRENMQ
-423 DVFLFSDTINENVKL
+423 W
-438 GKKAHTNIEVVRQ
+438 GKKGASDDEIYRALEI
-451 AARDAQASEFIEKMP
+451 AQAKEFVEAKP
-466 DTYETIIGER
+466 DGLETMVLQG
-476 GVGLSGGQKQRISIA
+476 GKNFSGGQRQRLTIA
-491 RALAKHTP
+491 RALVGEP
-499 VLIMDDSTS
+499 EILILDDSAS
-508 ALDMETEHEIQKT
+508 ALDFATDAKLRRAIAAQTRGMTVFIVSQRAASIKDADQILVLDDGRQVGLGTHRELLETCGVYHEICMSQF
-521 LNALPN
+521 
-527 TTKLIIAHRI
+527 
-537 SAVRHAYWC
+537 S
-546 LKMDLLQNEVRMIP
+546 E
-560 FLLKKDCTILRMY
+560 
-573 HNMETIVLSKHL
+573 
-585 LIAKLHSN
+585 
-593 SKLVF
+593 
-598 EVNNDLNSILYRK
+598 K
-611 ETYLWQLIP
+611 ELEK
-620 SSRMKT
+620 S

>member
-402 GVDVREL
+402 GVDVREYPF
-409 SLAQLRSSIGTVMQ
+409 SRLRGNIGIVPQNAVLFAGTIRENMQ
-423 DVFLFSDTINENVKL
+423 W
-438 GKKAHTNIEVVRQ
+438 GKKGASDDEIYRALEI
-451 AARDAQASEFIEKMP
+451 AQAKEFVEAKP
-466 DTYETIIGER
+466 DGLETMVLQG
-476 GVGLSGGQKQRISIA
+476 GKNFSGGQRQRLTIA
-491 RALAKHTP
+491 RALVGEP
-499 VLIMDDSTS
+499 EILILDDSAS
-508 ALDMETEHEIQKT
+508 ALDFATDAKLRRAIAAQTQGMTVFIVSQRAASIKDADQILVLDDGRQVGLGTHRELLETCGVYHEICMSQF
-521 LNALPN
+521 
-527 TTKLIIAHRI
+527 
-537 SAVRHAYWC
+537 S
-546 LKMDLLQNEVRMIP
+546 E
-560 FLLKKDCTILRMY
+560 
-573 HNMETIVLSKHL
+573 
-585 LIAKLHSN
+585 
-593 SKLVF
+593 
-598 EVNNDLNSILYRK
+598 K
-611 ETYLWQLIP
+611 ELEK
-620 SSRMKT
+620 S

>member
-36 CFELLTPLVMARIVD
+36 CIELLTPLVMARIVD

-402 GVDVREL
+402 GVDVREYPF
-409 SLAQLRSSIGTVMQ
+409 SRLRGNIGIVPQNAVLFAGTIRENMQ
-423 DVFLFSDTINENVKL
+423 W
-438 GKKAHTNIEVVRQ
+438 GKKGASDDEIYRALEI
-451 AARDAQASEFIEKMP
+451 AQAKEFVEAKP
-466 DTYETIIGER
+466 DGLETMVLQG
-476 GVGLSGGQKQRISIA
+476 GKNFSGGQRQRLTIA
-491 RALAKHTP
+491 RALVGEP
-499 VLIMDDSTS
+499 EILILDDSAS
-508 ALDMETEHEIQKT
+508 ALDFATDAKLRQAIAAQTRGMTVFIVSQRAASIKDADQILVLDDGRQVGLGTHRELLETCGVYHEICMSQF
-521 LNALPN
+521 
-527 TTKLIIAHRI
+527 
-537 SAVRHAYWC
+537 S
-546 LKMDLLQNEVRMIP
+546 E
-560 FLLKKDCTILRMY
+560 
-573 HNMETIVLSKHL
+573 
-585 LIAKLHSN
+585 
-593 SKLVF
+593 
-598 EVNNDLNSILYRK
+598 K
-611 ETYLWQLIP
+611 ELEK
-620 SSRMKT
+620 S

>member
-72 GVFGL
+72 VVFGL

-323 SGMKEGGSET
+323 SGMKEGGRET

-402 GVDVREL
+402 GVDVREYPF
-409 SLAQLRSSIGTVMQ
+409 LRLRGNIGIVPQNAVLFAGTIRENMQ
-423 DVFLFSDTINENVKL
+423 W
-438 GKKAHTNIEVVRQ
+438 GKKGASDDEIYRALEI
-451 AARDAQASEFIEKMP
+451 AQAKEFVEAKP
-466 DTYETIIGER
+466 DGLETMVLQG
-476 GVGLSGGQKQRISIA
+476 GKNFSGGQRQRLTIA
-491 RALAKHTP
+491 RALVGEP
-499 VLIMDDSTS
+499 EILILDDSAS
-508 ALDMETEHEIQKT
+508 ALDFATDAKLRRAIAAQTRGMTVFIVSQRAASIKDADQILVLDDGRQVGLGTHRELLETCGVYHEICMSQF
-521 LNALPN
+521 
-527 TTKLIIAHRI
+527 
-537 SAVRHAYWC
+537 S
-546 LKMDLLQNEVRMIP
+546 E
-560 FLLKKDCTILRMY
+560 
-573 HNMETIVLSKHL
+573 
-585 LIAKLHSN
+585 
-593 SKLVF
+593 
-598 EVNNDLNSILYRK
+598 K
-611 ETYLWQLIP
+611 ELEK
-620 SSRMKT
+620 S